1 MEDNLKLPVG
11 TDIQLQM
18 NTVDNNIARYTVK
31 LLGYLPGKGIIA
43 SSLENNGRTVILKD
57 GTKLISRVVLGTRA
71 IGFRTSIITTNMVPY
86 PHIHLSYPQSLEI
99 SEVRNASRAIVK
111 EASLVRNLGEKDA
124 KFSEALVNDLST
136 TGAKLLT
143 KKPLAVVGDIVEIK
157 MLLTANKI
165 EHKINLMAEVKKVN
179 YVVNNP
185 DKQKKPMF
193 SYGVMFKGI
202 NAQQS
207 LAIYA
212 YVLEQTL

>member
-179 YVVNNP
+179 YVENNP

>member
-179 YVVNNP
+179 YVGNNP